1 MSKEDR
7 DHLQKKQEDQRKRH
21 LKKYFEDNYFFTV
34 ATLTEGMAFG
44 ELALLSN
51 KPRMATVT
59 CLENCHFMILTKD
72 AYEYVIGK
80 MERRMLAD
88 KVDFLSTLPAF

>member
-1 MSKEDR
+1 
-7 DHLQKKQEDQRKRH
+7 
-21 LKKYFEDNYFFTV
+21 
-34 ATLTEGMAFG
+34 MAFG

-59 CLENCHFMILTKD
+59 CLDNCHFMILTKD

-80 MERRMLAD
+80 MERRMLSD
-88 KVDFLSTLPAF
+88 KVDFL